1 MGEGLCSDP
10 GIEEREMNMEM
21 YDKVSRPSERCRM
34 CEHERLQYYKFP
46 CKDCMDNGGSENMFV
61 AKGTYEPVCTIKD
74 SGERRVFETGAV
86 RDITEDKGR
95 CDLLP
100 LDVVADITA
109 YDIMRDLDNF
119 QNTGKYQSLIEALF
133 AFRDIRF
140 DGSAETMLLEVSKHF
155 ANGANKY
162 EENNWRKGIPV
173 KSYVDSAARHYLKY
187 ERGDEDE
194 PHDLA
199 FVWNLLCAIWTCKH
213 KPELNDYAKKDGE

>member
-1 MGEGLCSDP
+1 MKDKCANMAKECLGCAYRTQEYHEYPCSECKHNGCDYKMYFP
-10 GIEEREMNMEM
+10 AGVMNAVLGK
-21 YDKVSRPSERCRM
+21 D
-34 CEHERLQYYKFP
+34 EHPK
-46 CKDCMDNGGSENMFV
+46 
-61 AKGTYEPVCTIKD
+61 IKD

-109 YDIMRDLDNF
+109 YDIMRILDNF
-119 QNTGKYQSLIEALF
+119 QNTGKYQALIEALF

-140 DGSAETMLLEVSKHF
+140 DGSIETMLLEVSKHF
-155 ANGANKY
+155 ANGAKKY

-213 KPELNDYAKKDGE
+213 KPELNDYAQTKEEKKNGND

>member
-1 MGEGLCSDP
+1 MMMEDKCANMAKECLGCAHRSQEYHEYPCSECVHNGGEYKMYFP
-10 GIEEREMNMEM
+10 AAEMNAILAQDEQP
-21 YDKVSRPSERCRM
+21 R
-34 CEHERLQYYKFP
+34 
-46 CKDCMDNGGSENMFV
+46 
-61 AKGTYEPVCTIKD
+61 IKD

-86 RDITEDKGR
+86 RDVQEGVKGR

-109 YDIMRDLDNF
+109 YDIMRTLDNF
-119 QNTGKYQSLIEALF
+119 QNTGKYQALIEALF

-140 DGSAETMLLEVSKHF
+140 GGSIETMLLEVSKHF
-155 ANGANKY
+155 ANGAKKY

-199 FVWNLLCAIWTCKH
+199 FVWNLLCAVWTCKH
-213 KPELNDYAKKDGE
+213 KPELNDYAKEDVAR

>member
-1 MGEGLCSDP
+1 MKMCSTCKHQYSEAENPPCDGCLRIVDGAP
-10 GIEEREMNMEM
+10 VRVGWEPEEISEESANNI
-21 YDKVSRPSERCRM
+21 RP
-34 CEHERLQYYKFP
+34 
-46 CKDCMDNGGSENMFV
+46 
-61 AKGTYEPVCTIKD
+61 TIKD

-86 RDITEDKGR
+86 RDVQEGVKGR

-109 YDIMRDLDNF
+109 YDIMRILDNF
-119 QNTGKYQSLIEALF
+119 QNTGKYQALIEALF

-140 DGSAETMLLEVSKHF
+140 DGSIETMLLEVSKHF
-155 ANGANKY
+155 ANGAKKY

-199 FVWNLLCAIWTCKH
+199 FVWNLLCAVWTCKH